1 MTTLRVLL
9 VRLTSLF
16 AGRRR
21 DAELNQEVEA
31 HLEFLAAEYVQK
43 GMSPAAARDAARRAF
58 GGADQMKEAYRD
70 QRGLPALE
78 NLARDIRYAVRLLVR
93 ERSFTAAAVLSI
105 AIGIG
110 ANTAI
115 FGVVNLALFK
125 EPPIVDPDTLVMV
138 MGFRTAGAS
147 DAASAVPT
155 DQLRD
160 GHQFSYP
167 IYRELDAEQQVFSA
181 MAAAGSLNIAQLLV
195 DGVLSDASDVNA
207 GFVSANYFSVLGVR
221 AALGRVIVAADSRAP
236 GEGAVAMISH
246 GLWERR
252 FARDPSVVGRTLTI
266 NGIPFTIVGVAERGF
281 HGERIAARRDLW
293 IPMLMQPVVMT
304 SNQLER
310 RTSTWF
316 QTLGRLRP
324 GMSVEQATAQLTV
337 LYRRIKETEIATGTG
352 SLMNSARPDQ
362 YRIVL
367 DAGTQGINAVVR
379 QRMQKPLY
387 ILLGVTGV
395 ILLITCC
402 NVANLLIARGAARQ
416 REMAIRLAIG
426 SSRARL
432 VRQLLTESLLLSV
445 LGAALGLVLAQW
457 SGRLLLRFMGLEG
470 RELDLDGNVLAFV
483 ALVTLA
489 TAALFGVAP
498 AYQVTAIRSAPAT
511 LSTTFRE
518 TGAAPRRRVARG
530 LVVVQ
535 VALSLWLLIGAA
547 LLVRS
552 LQNFSALDIGL
563 DRHRLV
569 LMTLAAVRPIPPE
582 RGDAIQSDLVARLST
597 LPGVDRVSLASY
609 GLFSTGA
616 QTSPVRVPDSAV
628 DPERDGEV
636 RQNYVGPGYFGA
648 LGMTIIRGRD
658 FDERDT
664 PASGAVIVINET
676 MARHYFGTA
685 DPLGKLV
692 YFPGSDAQGR
702 YIPFNL
708 GLDQARAMEVVGVV
722 RDARFDNLRDPVRR
736 LAYSPLHQGRRGVPN
751 AVLIRMN
758 GEAPPP
764 AATLRQLV
772 SSIESNLSVRSVVR
786 LEDQI
791 ATTLGQERM
800 IATALTIFGGLAL
813 LLACIGL
820 FGVMSYGVARRA
832 GEIGVRI
839 ALGATRGLVVRL
851 VLRETLVLALI
862 GVAIGVPLAL
872 TTAGVLKSMLFGLAP
887 NDPSTI
893 AAMVVAILAV
903 GILSGVVPA
912 SRAARIDPVAAL
924 RCD

>member
-1 MTTLRVLL
+1 MTALRVFLA
-9 VRLTSLF
+9 RLGGVFT
-16 AGRRR
+16 GRRR
-21 DAELNQEVEA
+21 ESDLDQEVQA
-31 HLEFLAAEYVQK
+31 HLEFLAEEYMQK

-58 GGADQMKEAYRD
+58 GGADQMKETYRD
-70 QRGLPALE
+70 QRGLPAIE
-78 NLARDIRYAVRLLVR
+78 NLARDLRYGMRLLAR
-93 ERSFTAAAVLSI
+93 ERGFTAAAVLSL

-115 FGVVNLALFK
+115 FGVVNLALVK
-125 EPPIVDPDTLVMV
+125 ELPITDPDTLVMV
-138 MGFRTAGAS
+138 SGFRTAGPS
-147 DAASAVPT
+147 DAAAAVPA

-167 IYRELDAEQQVFSA
+167 IYRELEAEQQVFSA
-181 MAAAGSLNIAQLLV
+181 MAAAGSFNIAQLVV
-195 DGVLSDASDVNA
+195 DGVLSDTSDISA

-221 AALGRVIVAADSRAP
+221 AALGRVIVESDSRAP

-252 FARDPSVVGRTLTI
+252 FARDPSIVGRTLTI
-266 NGIPFTIVGVAERGF
+266 NGVPFTIVGVAQRGF
-281 HGERIAARRDLW
+281 HGERMAARRDLW
-293 IPMLMQPVVMT
+293 IPMLMQPAVMT

-316 QTLGRLRP
+316 QTFGRLRP
-324 GMSVEQATAQLTV
+324 DMSLTQATAQLTV
-337 LYRRIKETEIATGTG
+337 LYRRIRATEISTGTG
-352 SLMNSARPDQ
+352 SLIGAVRPEH
-362 YRIVL
+362 YRVVL
-367 DAGTQGINAVVR
+367 DAGTGGINGPLR
-379 QRMQKPLY
+379 QRMQRPLY

-416 REMAIRLAIG
+416 RELAIRLAIG
-426 SSRARL
+426 SSRGRL

-457 SGRLLLRFMGLEG
+457 SGQLLLRYIGLEG
-470 RELDLDGNVLAFV
+470 RELDLDGNVLLFV
-483 ALVTLA
+483 TAITLG
-489 TAALFGVAP
+489 TAALFGVVP

-511 LSTTFRE
+511 LSATFRE
-518 TGAAPRRRVARG
+518 TGGAPRRRFARG

-563 DRHRLV
+563 DRDRLV
-569 LMTLAAVRPIPPE
+569 LTTLAAVRPIPPE
-582 RGDAIQSDLVARLST
+582 RGAAIQSELVARVSN
-597 LPGVDRVSLASY
+597 LPNVERVSLASY
-609 GLFSTGA
+609 GLFSTSR
-616 QTSPVRVPDSAV
+616 QTAPVFVPDSDV
-628 DPERDGEV
+628 DPARDGEV
-636 RQNYVGPGYFGA
+636 RQNYIGPGYFST

-664 PASGAVIVINET
+664 AASAAVIVVNET
-676 MARHYFGTA
+676 MARHYFGEA
-685 DPLGKLV
+685 DPLGKIV
-692 YFPGSDAQGR
+692 YFPGTDGQGR
-702 YIPFNL
+702 YLPFDR
-708 GLDQARAMEVVGVV
+708 GLDKARGMEIVGVV

-736 LAYSPLHQGRRGVPN
+736 LAYSPLQQDGGRVPT

-758 GEAPPP
+758 GGAPP
-764 AATLRQLV
+764 AHGALRELV
-772 SSIESNLSVRSVVR
+772 RDIEPNLAVRTIVR

-800 IATALTIFGGLAL
+800 IATALSIFGGLAL

-839 ALGATRGLVVRL
+839 ALGATRALVVRL
-851 VLRETLVLALI
+851 VLRETIVLAVI
-862 GVAIGVPLAL
+862 GVIIGVPLAL
-872 TTAGVLKSMLFGLAP
+872 ATSGLLQSMLFGLTP
-887 NDPSTI
+887 TDPPTI
-893 AAMVVAILAV
+893 AAMVAVILAI
-903 GILSGVVPA
+903 GAIAGAVPA
-912 SRAARIDPVAAL
+912 SRAARIDPAVAL